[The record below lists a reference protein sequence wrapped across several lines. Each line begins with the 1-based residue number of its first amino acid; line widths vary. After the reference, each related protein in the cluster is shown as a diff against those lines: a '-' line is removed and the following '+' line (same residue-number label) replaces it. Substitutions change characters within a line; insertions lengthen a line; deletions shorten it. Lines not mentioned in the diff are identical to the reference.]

1 MSALDNGIQRENKQL
16 IPVTSLDVPLTKD
29 LFLRSLIR
37 ELSGVLESV
46 IGVDDA
52 SGFISIVGQNMG
64 NAMDL
69 EYKQALAVSA
79 LSRPQ
84 VAEVLVDLKAR
95 INGDFYIIEQTEE
108 RLVFGNKHCPFG
120 DSVIGRES
128 MCMMT
133 SNVFGVIA
141 SQNLGYAK
149 VTLTETIAKGD
160 PGCRVVVHLRADAE
174 SVAAPGQQFYRVDL

>member
-1 MSALDNGIQRENKQL
+1 MTGLDTGTNIDNKEL
-16 IPVTSLDVPLTKD
+16 IPVTPLDVPLTKD
-29 LFLRSLIR
+29 LFLRNLLR

-46 IGVDDA
+46 VGVDDA

-69 EYKQALAVSA
+69 EYKQALAVSD

-84 VAEVLVDLKAR
+84 VADALVDLKAR
-95 INGDFYIIEQTEE
+95 INGDFHIIEQSEE
-108 RLVFGNKHCPFG
+108 RLVFGNKRCPFG

-149 VTLTETIAKGD
+149 VTLEETIARGD
-160 PGCRVVVHLRADAE
+160 SGCRVVVHLRADAE
-174 SVAAPGQQFYRVDL
+174 SAAAPGQQFYRVEL